1 MNREDR
7 ELAEY
12 IRSAY
17 ELGDPQWRK
26 MAIAH
31 LKRMMNDPKKA
42 KRIADVVKALSEEN
56 KR

>member
-31 LKRMMNDPKKA
+31 LKRMMSDPKKA
-42 KRIADVVKALSEEN
+42 KRIADVVKALSEKS

>member
-1 MNREDR
+1 MNREDK

-31 LKRMMNDPKKA
+31 LKRMMSNPKDA
-42 KRIADVVKALSEEN
+42 KRIADAVKALSEG
-56 KR
+56 KQH

>member
-1 MNREDR
+1 MNREDK

-31 LKRMMNDPKKA
+31 LKRMMRDPKKA
-42 KRIADVVKALSEEN
+42 KRIADVVKALSERN